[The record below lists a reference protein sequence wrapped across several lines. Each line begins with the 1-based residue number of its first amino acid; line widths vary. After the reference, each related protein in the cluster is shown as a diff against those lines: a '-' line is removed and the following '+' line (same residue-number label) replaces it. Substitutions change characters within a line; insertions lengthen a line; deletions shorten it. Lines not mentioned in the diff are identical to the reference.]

1 MPLPNNAANTGTYYP
16 LGNINPLQFTLVN
29 TPFTYSPV
37 VFGSY
42 IFNTSGTARLN
53 IPPAA
58 YPSVGK

>member
-1 MPLPNNAANTGTYYP
+1 MPLPTNAANTGTYFP
-16 LGNINPLQFTLVN
+16 LNINPLNFTLVN

-42 IFNTSGTARLN
+42 LFNTSGVARLN
-53 IPPAA
+53 TPPAA